1 MNNISNRTKQIAW
14 NYVLILVGTAVMA
27 LAIQCIY
34 DRVGLVT
41 GGFTG
46 LTIIIRNIT
55 KSVISGGIPLWF
67 ANIVLNIPVFIY
79 SYVKFGKKFV
89 GRTLFATIMLSVWLY
104 IIPGVD
110 LSGDDYLLAALFG
123 GVFTGVGMGI
133 VLRAGATTGGTD
145 MVAALIQTK
154 MRHYSVVQI
163 MQVMDAAIVIAGLYV
178 FGLRSTLYAVVSI
191 FVSTKV
197 SDGFLEG
204 FKNSKAA
211 LIITNHYKEV
221 AARVMDELGR
231 GVTGMDAK
239 GMYTQDYKCVLYCV
253 VSRKEIVQLKE
264 IVNDVDPDAFVIV
277 SDVRE
282 VLGEGFM
289 EYSSQDF

>member
-1 MNNISNRTKQIAW
+1 MSKKVRQVAG

-46 LTIIIRNIT
+46 LTIVIRSLT
-55 KSVISGGIPLWF
+55 KSVVEGGIPLWF
-67 ANIVLNIPVFIY
+67 TNIVLNIPVFLY
-79 SYVKFGKKFV
+79 SYIKFGRKFV
-89 GRTLFATIMLSVWLY
+89 GRTLFATLMLSVWLY

-123 GVFTGVGMGI
+123 GAFTGVGMGL

-145 MVAALIQTK
+145 MVAALIQSR

-191 FVSTKV
+191 FVMTKV
-197 SDGFLEG
+197 SDAFLEG

-211 LIITNHYKEV
+211 LIITNHHEEV
-221 AARVMDELGR
+221 AQRLMDELDR

-253 VSRKEIVQLKE
+253 VSRKEIVRLKE
-264 IVNDVDPDAFVIV
+264 IVNDVDPEAFVIV

>member
-1 MNNISNRTKQIAW
+1 MSKETKQIIW
-14 NYVLILVGTAVMA
+14 NYILILVGTAVMA

-46 LTIIIRNIT
+46 LTIVIRSLSQ
-55 KSVISGGIPLWF
+55 SVIEGGIPLWLT
-67 ANIVLNIPVFIY
+67 NIVLNVPVFIF
-79 SYVKFGKKFV
+79 SYLKFGKKFV
-89 GRTLFATIMLSVWLY
+89 GRTIFATLMLSVWLY

-110 LSGDDYLLAALFG
+110 LSGDDYLLAAVFG
-123 GVFTGVGMGI
+123 GAFTGVGMGL

-145 MVAALIQTK
+145 MVAALIQTR
-154 MRHYSVVQI
+154 MRHYSVVQV
-163 MQVMDAAIVIAGLYV
+163 MQVMDAAIVITGLYV

-191 FVSTKV
+191 FVMTKV
-197 SDGFLEG
+197 SDAFLEG

-211 LIITNHYKEV
+211 FIITNHYDEV
-221 AARVMDELGR
+221 AQRLMKELDR
-231 GVTGMDAK
+231 GVTGLDAK

-264 IVNDVDPDAFVIV
+264 IVNDVDPEAFVIV

-289 EYSSQDF
+289 EYSSQEF

>member
-1 MNNISNRTKQIAW
+1 MSKKVRQVAG
-14 NYVLILVGTAVMA
+14 NYVLILIGTAVMA

-46 LTIIIRNIT
+46 LTIVIRSLT
-55 KSVISGGIPLWF
+55 KSVIEDGIPLWF
-67 ANIVLNIPVFIY
+67 TNIVLNIPVFLY
-79 SYVKFGKKFV
+79 SYIKFGRKFV
-89 GRTLFATIMLSVWLY
+89 GRTLFATLMLSVWLY

-123 GVFTGVGMGI
+123 GAFTGVGMGL

-145 MVAALIQTK
+145 MVAALIQSR

-191 FVSTKV
+191 FVMTKV
-197 SDGFLEG
+197 SDAFLEG

-211 LIITNHYKEV
+211 LIITNHHEEV
-221 AARVMDELGR
+221 AQRLMDELDR

-239 GMYTQDYKCVLYCV
+239 GMYTQNYKCVLYCV
-253 VSRKEIVQLKE
+253 VSRKEIVRLKE
-264 IVNDVDPDAFVIV
+264 IVNDVDPEAFVIV

>member
-1 MNNISNRTKQIAW
+1 MSKKVRQVAG
-14 NYVLILVGTAVMA
+14 NYVLILIGTAVMA

-46 LTIIIRNIT
+46 LTIVIRSLT
-55 KSVISGGIPLWF
+55 KSVIEDGIPLWF
-67 ANIVLNIPVFIY
+67 TNIVLNIPVFLY
-79 SYVKFGKKFV
+79 SYMKFGRKFV
-89 GRTLFATIMLSVWLY
+89 GRTLFATLMLSVWLY

-123 GVFTGVGMGI
+123 GVFTGVGMGL

-145 MVAALIQTK
+145 MVAALIQSR

-191 FVSTKV
+191 FVMTKV
-197 SDGFLEG
+197 SDAFLEG

-211 LIITNHYKEV
+211 LIITNHHEEV
-221 AARVMDELGR
+221 AQRLMDELDR

-239 GMYTQDYKCVLYCV
+239 GMYTQNYKCVLYCV
-253 VSRKEIVQLKE
+253 VSRKEIVRLKE
-264 IVNDVDPDAFVIV
+264 IVNDVDPEAFVIV

>member
-1 MNNISNRTKQIAW
+1 MSNRTKQIAW

-163 MQVMDAAIVIAGLYV
+163 MQVMDATIVIAGLYV

>member
-1 MNNISNRTKQIAW
+1 MSNRTKQIAW

-89 GRTLFATIMLSVWLY
+89 GRTLFATLMLSVWLY

-145 MVAALIQTK
+145 MVAALVQTK

>member
-1 MNNISNRTKQIAW
+1 MNNMSNRTKQIAW

-239 GMYTQDYKCVLYCV
+239 GLYTQDYKCVLYCV

>member
-1 MNNISNRTKQIAW
+1 MSNRTKQIAW

-191 FVSTKV
+191 IVSTKV

>member
-1 MNNISNRTKQIAW
+1 MSNRTKQIAW

-110 LSGDDYLLAALFG
+110 LSGDDDLVAALFG

>member
-1 MNNISNRTKQIAW
+1 MSNRAKQIAW

-211 LIITNHYKEV
+211 LIITNRHKEV

>member
-1 MNNISNRTKQIAW
+1 MSNRTKQIAW

-211 LIITNHYKEV
+211 LIITNHYKKV

>member
-1 MNNISNRTKQIAW
+1 MSNRTKQIAW

-110 LSGDDYLLAALFG
+110 LSGEDYLLAALFG

>member
-1 MNNISNRTKQIAW
+1 MNNMSNRTKQIAW

-110 LSGDDYLLAALFG
+110 LSGDDYPLAALFG

>member
-1 MNNISNRTKQIAW
+1 MSKKVRQVAG

-46 LTIIIRNIT
+46 LTIVIRSLT
-55 KSVISGGIPLWF
+55 KSVIEGGIPLWF
-67 ANIVLNIPVFIY
+67 TNIVLNIPVFLY
-79 SYVKFGKKFV
+79 SYIKFGRKFV
-89 GRTLFATIMLSVWLY
+89 GRTLIATLMLSVWLY

-123 GVFTGVGMGI
+123 GVFTGVGMGL

-145 MVAALIQTK
+145 MVAALIQSR

-191 FVSTKV
+191 FVMTKV
-197 SDGFLEG
+197 SDAFLEG

-211 LIITNHYKEV
+211 LIITNHHEEV
-221 AARVMDELGR
+221 AQRLMDELDR

-239 GMYTQDYKCVLYCV
+239 GMYTQIYKCVLYCV
-253 VSRKEIVQLKE
+253 VSRKEIVRLKE
-264 IVNDVDPDAFVIV
+264 IVNDVDPEAFVIV

>member
-1 MNNISNRTKQIAW
+1 M
-14 NYVLILVGTAVMA
+14 
-27 LAIQCIY
+27 
-34 DRVGLVT
+34 
-41 GGFTG
+41 
-46 LTIIIRNIT
+46 
-55 KSVISGGIPLWF
+55 
-67 ANIVLNIPVFIY
+67 
-79 SYVKFGKKFV
+79 
-89 GRTLFATIMLSVWLY
+89 
-104 IIPGVD
+104 
-110 LSGDDYLLAALFG
+110 
-123 GVFTGVGMGI
+123 
-133 VLRAGATTGGTD
+133 
-145 MVAALIQTK
+145 
-154 MRHYSVVQI
+154 
-163 MQVMDAAIVIAGLYV
+163 
-178 FGLRSTLYAVVSI
+178 
-191 FVSTKV
+191 STKV

-239 GMYTQDYKCVLYCV
+239 GMYTQDYKWVLYCV

-282 VLGEGFM
+282 VLGEVFM

>member
-1 MNNISNRTKQIAW
+1 MNNMSNRTKQIAW

>member
-1 MNNISNRTKQIAW
+1 MSNRTKQIAW

-253 VSRKEIVQLKE
+253 VYRKEIVQLKE

-277 SDVRE
+277 TDARE
-282 VLGEGFM
+282 VHGEGFI
-289 EYSSQDF
+289 EKK

>member
-1 MNNISNRTKQIAW
+1 MNNMSNRTKQIAW

-67 ANIVLNIPVFIY
+67 ANIVLNSPLFIY

-110 LSGDDYLLAALFG
+110 LSGDYYLLAALFG

>member
-1 MNNISNRTKQIAW
+1 MSKKVRQAAG

-46 LTIIIRNIT
+46 LTIVIRSLT
-55 KSVISGGIPLWF
+55 KSVVEGGIPLWF
-67 ANIVLNIPVFIY
+67 TNIVLNIPVFLY
-79 SYVKFGKKFV
+79 SYIKFGRKFV
-89 GRTLFATIMLSVWLY
+89 GRTLFATLMLSVWLY

-123 GVFTGVGMGI
+123 GAFTGVGMGL

-145 MVAALIQTK
+145 MVAALIQSR

-191 FVSTKV
+191 FVMTKV
-197 SDGFLEG
+197 SDAFLEG

-211 LIITNHYKEV
+211 LIITNHHEEV
-221 AARVMDELGR
+221 AQRLMDELDR

-282 VLGEGFM
+282 ALGEGFM

>member
-1 MNNISNRTKQIAW
+1 MSNRTKQIAW

-264 IVNDVDPDAFVIV
+264 IVNNVDPDAFVIV

>member
-1 MNNISNRTKQIAW
+1 MSNRTKQIAW

-41 GGFTG
+41 GGVTG
-46 LTIIIRNIT
+46 LTISIRNIT
-55 KSVISGGIPLWF
+55 KSVISGGIPLRF

>member
-1 MNNISNRTKQIAW
+1 MSKKVRQAAG

-46 LTIIIRNIT
+46 LTIVIRSLT
-55 KSVISGGIPLWF
+55 KSVVEGGIPLWF
-67 ANIVLNIPVFIY
+67 TNIVLNIPVFLY
-79 SYVKFGKKFV
+79 SYIKFGRKFV
-89 GRTLFATIMLSVWLY
+89 GRTLFATLMLSVWLY

-123 GVFTGVGMGI
+123 GAFTGVGMGL

-145 MVAALIQTK
+145 MVAALIQSR

-191 FVSTKV
+191 FVMTKV
-197 SDGFLEG
+197 SDAFLEG

-211 LIITNHYKEV
+211 LIITNHHEEV
-221 AARVMDELGR
+221 AQRLMDELDR

-253 VSRKEIVQLKE
+253 VARKEIVQLKE

>member
-1 MNNISNRTKQIAW
+1 MSKKVRQVAG

-46 LTIIIRNIT
+46 LTIVIRSLT
-55 KSVISGGIPLWF
+55 KSVIEGGIPLWF
-67 ANIVLNIPVFIY
+67 TNIVLNIPVFLY
-79 SYVKFGKKFV
+79 SYIKFGRKFV
-89 GRTLFATIMLSVWLY
+89 GRTLFATLMLSVWLY

-123 GVFTGVGMGI
+123 GAFTGVGMGL

-145 MVAALIQTK
+145 MVAALIQSR

-191 FVSTKV
+191 FVMTKV
-197 SDGFLEG
+197 SDAFLEG

-211 LIITNHYKEV
+211 LIITNHHEEV
-221 AARVMDELGR
+221 AQRLMDELDR

-239 GMYTQDYKCVLYCV
+239 GMYTQNYKCVLYCV

-264 IVNDVDPDAFVIV
+264 IVNDVDPEAFVIV